1 MKVAAA
7 IDAET
12 AWKAL
17 LLARDRW
24 RLGNPTE
31 PIRLSENA
39 ATLLELSPDRTWQSF
54 GKAVQADAAL
64 LLNRYLPLLAPQLVI
79 GQLGQSLDGRIA
91 TANGH
96 SHYVT
101 GPESLLHLHRLRALV
116 DAVVVGA
123 GTVLADDPQLTVRHC
138 PGPNPLRVV
147 LDPLRKLPP
156 HRRLFCDGQAPTLVL
171 AAVLAAV
178 PVPAAVP
185 APVPVPATAS
195 APIPAPAANRAE
207 TALLSVADDGSGF
220 APAEVLSLLAACGA
234 HRILVEGGGI
244 TVSRFLAAGALDRL
258 HVVVAPMLIGSGRP
272 GLSLPAIDHL
282 DQALRPAHRRESLGE
297 DVLYELQLR

>member
-1 MKVAAA
+1 MKVDAA

-24 RLGNPTE
+24 RVGNSTE
-31 PIRLSENA
+31 PIRLAANA

-54 GKAVQADAAL
+54 GNPVQADAAV

-156 HRRLFCDGQAPTLVL
+156 HRRLFCDGQAPTLVV
-171 AAVLAAV
+171 AAA
-178 PVPAAVP
+178 PA
-185 APVPVPATAS
+185 PVPATAL
-195 APIPAPAANRAE
+195 APIPVPAANRAE

-220 APAEVLSLLAACGA
+220 APAEVLSLLAARGA

>member
-1 MKVAAA
+1 MA
-7 IDAET
+7 IDPGIEAQT

-17 LLARDRW
+17 LIARDRW
-24 RLGNPTE
+24 RIGSPAAPVRLGANE
-31 PIRLSENA
+31 

-54 GKAVQADAAL
+54 GNAVHADAAL

-123 GTVLADDPQLTVRHC
+123 GTVLVDDPQLTVRHC
-138 PGPNPLRVV
+138 PGPNPWRVV
-147 LDPLRKLPP
+147 LDPQRKLPLQ
-156 HRRLFCDGQAPTLVL
+156 RRLFCDGQAPTLVL
-171 AAVLAAV
+171 AAVPAAV
-178 PVPAAVP
+178 PVPAP
-185 APVPVPATAS
+185 AS

-220 APAEVLSLLAACGA
+220 APAAVISLLAARGA
-234 HRILVEGGGI
+234 QRILVEGGGI

>member
-1 MKVAAA
+1 MTLAAA

-17 LLARDRW
+17 LIARDRW
-24 RLGNPTE
+24 RIGSPAA
-31 PIRLSENA
+31 PVRLSANE

-54 GKAVQADAAL
+54 GNAVHADAAL

-91 TANGH
+91 TTNGH

-101 GPESLLHLHRLRALV
+101 GPESLVHLHRLRALV

-147 LDPLRKLPP
+147 LDPLRKLPLQ
-156 HRRLFCDGQAPTLVL
+156 RRLFCDGQAPTLVL
-171 AAVLAAV
+171 A
-178 PVPAAVP
+178 
-185 APVPVPATAS
+185 S
-195 APIPAPAANRAE
+195 IPAPALAPDPEAAPNPDPDPAAGRTE
-207 TALLSVADDGSGF
+207 TALLSVSDDGSGF
-220 APAEVLSLLAACGA
+220 APAAVLSLLAARGA
-234 HRILVEGGGI
+234 QRILVEGGGI

-272 GLSLPAIDHL
+272 GLTLPAIDHL

>member
-1 MKVAAA
+1 M
-7 IDAET
+7 
-12 AWKAL
+12 

-24 RLGNPTE
+24 RVGNSTE
-31 PIRLSENA
+31 PIRLAANA
-39 ATLLELSPDRTWQSF
+39 ATLLELLPDRTWQSF
-54 GKAVQADAAL
+54 GNTVQAAAAV

-171 AAVLAAV
+171 AAV
-178 PVPAAVP
+178 PAAVP
-185 APVPVPATAS
+185 ATAP
-195 APIPAPAANRAE
+195 APIPVPAANRAE

-220 APAEVLSLLAACGA
+220 APAEVLSLLAARGA

>member
-1 MKVAAA
+1 M
-7 IDAET
+7 
-12 AWKAL
+12 

-24 RLGNPTE
+24 RVGNSTE
-31 PIRLSENA
+31 PIRLAANA
-39 ATLLELSPDRTWQSF
+39 ATLLELSPDRTWHSF
-54 GKAVQADAAL
+54 GNAVQTDAAL

-91 TANGH
+91 TASGH

-138 PGPNPLRVV
+138 PGPNPWRVV

-171 AAVLAAV
+171 AAVPAPVPVPVPAPA

-185 APVPVPATAS
+185 APVPAPVPVPAPAS
-195 APIPAPAANRAE
+195 APIPAPAANRTE

-220 APAEVLSLLAACGA
+220 APAEVLSLLAARGA

>member
-1 MKVAAA
+1 MKANAA

-24 RLGNPTE
+24 RVGSSTK
-31 PIRLSENA
+31 PIRLAANAANA

-54 GKAVQADAAL
+54 GNPVHAEAAL

-91 TANGH
+91 TASGH

-138 PGPNPLRVV
+138 PGPNPWRVV

-171 AAVLAAV
+171 AAIPAA
-178 PVPAAVP
+178 VPAAVP
-185 APVPVPATAS
+185 AS
-195 APIPAPAANRAE
+195 APAPVPAPAANRAE

-220 APAEVLSLLAACGA
+220 APAEVLSLLAARGA

-244 TVSRFLAAGALDRL
+244 TVSRFLAAGALDWL

>member
-1 MKVAAA
+1 MKVDAA

-24 RLGNPTE
+24 RVGSAAE
-31 PIRLSENA
+31 PIRLAANAANA

-54 GKAVQADAAL
+54 GNPVHTDAAL
-64 LLNRYLPLLAPQLVI
+64 LLKRYLPLLAPQLVI

-91 TANGH
+91 TASGH

-101 GPESLLHLHRLRALV
+101 GRESLVHLHRLRALA
-116 DAVVVGA
+116 DAVLVGA

-138 PGPNPLRVV
+138 PGPNPWRVV
-147 LDPLRKLPP
+147 LDPQRKLPP
-156 HRRLFCDGQAPTLVL
+156 QRRLFCDGQAVTLIL
-171 AAVLAAV
+171 AAI
-178 PVPAAVP
+178 P
-185 APVPVPATAS
+185 APV
-195 APIPAPAANRAE
+195 PAPAANRAE
-207 TALLSVADDGSGF
+207 TVLLPVADDGSGF
-220 APAEVLSLLAACGA
+220 EPAAVLSLLAARGA

-244 TVSRFLAAGALDRL
+244 TVSRFLAAGVLDRL
-258 HVVVAPMLIGSGRP
+258 HIVVAPLLIGSGHP
-272 GLSLPAIDHL
+272 GLTLPAIDHL

-297 DVLYELQLR
+297 DVLYELRLR

>member
-1 MKVAAA
+1 M
-7 IDAET
+7 
-12 AWKAL
+12 

-24 RLGNPTE
+24 RVGSSAQL
-31 PIRLSENA
+31 IRLSENE

-54 GKAVQADAAL
+54 GNTVQADAAL

-101 GPESLLHLHRLRALV
+101 GPESLLHLHRLRALA

-147 LDPLRKLPP
+147 LDPLRKLPLQ
-156 HRRLFCDGQAPTLVL
+156 RRLFCDGLAPTLVL
-171 AAVLAAV
+171 T
-178 PVPAAVP
+178 AVP
-185 APVPVPATAS
+185 AL
-195 APIPAPAANRAE
+195 AANRAE
-207 TALLSVADDGSGF
+207 TELLSVADDGSGF
-220 APAEVLSLLAACGA
+220 APAAVLSLLAARGA

-272 GLSLPAIDHL
+272 GLCLSAIDHL

>member
-1 MKVAAA
+1 MA
-7 IDAET
+7 IDPGIDAQT

-17 LLARDRW
+17 LIARDRW
-24 RLGNPTE
+24 RIGNPVA
-31 PIRLSENA
+31 PVRLSANA
-39 ATLLELSPDRTWQSF
+39 PTLLELSPDRTWQSF
-54 GKAVQADAAL
+54 GNAVHADAAL

-147 LDPLRKLPP
+147 LDPLRKLPAQ
-156 HRRLFCDGQAPTLVL
+156 RRVFCDGQAPTLVL
-171 AAVLAAV
+171 AA
-178 PVPAAVP
+178 AVP
-185 APVPVPATAS
+185 APIPVPVPA
-195 APIPAPAANRAE
+195 PAQEPAANRVE
-207 TALLSVADDGSGF
+207 TALLPVSDDGSGF
-220 APAEVLSLLAACGA
+220 APAAVISLLAARGA
-234 HRILVEGGGI
+234 QRILVEGGGI

>member
-1 MKVAAA
+1 MAIAAAIDDA

-17 LLARDRW
+17 LLARNSW
-24 RLGNPTE
+24 RGGSSAA
-31 PIRLSENA
+31 PIRIA
-39 ATLLELSPDRTWQSF
+39 AGESTLLELTPDRTWQSF
-54 GKAVQADAAL
+54 GTPLQADAAL

-91 TANGH
+91 TASGH

-101 GPESLLHLHRLRALV
+101 GPESLVHLHRLRALV

-171 AAVLAAV
+171 AAVPAPVPAAV
-178 PVPAAVP
+178 PVPA
-185 APVPVPATAS
+185 
-195 APIPAPAANRAE
+195 PAPAANRAE

-220 APAEVLSLLAACGA
+220 APAEVLSLLAARGA

-244 TVSRFLAAGALDRL
+244 TVSRFLAAGALDWL

>member
-24 RLGNPTE
+24 RIGSPAA
-31 PIRLSENA
+31 PVRLSENK

-54 GKAVQADAAL
+54 GNTVHADAAL

-101 GPESLLHLHRLRALV
+101 GPESLVHLHRLRALV

-147 LDPLRKLPP
+147 LDPLRKLPLQ
-156 HRRLFCDGQAPTLVL
+156 RRLFCDGQAPTLVL
-171 AAVLAAV
+171 AAV
-178 PVPAAVP
+178 P
-185 APVPVPATAS
+185 APVPV
-195 APIPAPAANRAE
+195 PAPAANRAE
-207 TALLSVADDGSGF
+207 TELLSVADDGSGF
-220 APAEVLSLLAACGA
+220 APAEVLSLLAARGA

-244 TVSRFLAAGALDRL
+244 TVSRFLAAGALDWL

-272 GLSLPAIDHL
+272 GLTLPAIDHL

>member
-1 MKVAAA
+1 MKVDAA

-24 RLGNPTE
+24 RVGNPAM
-31 PIRLSENA
+31 PVRLGANA
-39 ATLLELSPDRTWQSF
+39 ATLLELLPDRTWQSF
-54 GKAVQADAAL
+54 GNAVQADAAL

-138 PGPNPLRVV
+138 PGPNPWRVV
-147 LDPLRKLPP
+147 LDPLRKLPAQ
-156 HRRLFCDGQAPTLVL
+156 RRVFCDGQAPTLVL
-171 AAVLAAV
+171 AAT
-178 PVPAAVP
+178 VP
-185 APVPVPATAS
+185 APIAVPF
-195 APIPAPAANRAE
+195 PIPARAPAPAPATGQTE
-207 TALLSVADDGSGF
+207 TALLPVSDDGSGF
-220 APAEVLSLLAACGA
+220 APAAVISLLAARGA
-234 HRILVEGGGI
+234 QRILVEGGGI

-272 GLSLPAIDHL
+272 GLTLPAIDHL

>member
-1 MKVAAA
+1 MTIVSA
-7 IDAET
+7 INAET

-24 RLGNPTE
+24 RVGSSTE

-54 GKAVQADAAL
+54 GKAVHADAAL

-101 GPESLLHLHRLRALV
+101 GTESLLHLHRLRALA

-147 LDPLRKLPP
+147 LDPQRKLPP
-156 HRRLFCDGQAPTLVL
+156 QRRLFCDGQAPTLVL
-171 AAVLAAV
+171 AAA
-178 PVPAAVP
+178 PAAVP
-185 APVPVPATAS
+185 APV
-195 APIPAPAANRAE
+195 PAPAANRAE

-220 APAEVLSLLAACGA
+220 APAEVLSLLAARGA
-234 HRILVEGGGI
+234 YRILVEGGGI

-258 HVVVAPMLIGSGRP
+258 HVVVAPILIGSGRP
-272 GLSLPAIDHL
+272 GLTLPAIDHL

-297 DVLYELQLR
+297 DVLYELQLG

>member
-1 MKVAAA
+1 MKVDAA

-24 RLGNPTE
+24 RVGNSTE
-31 PIRLSENA
+31 PIRLAANA

-54 GKAVQADAAL
+54 GNAVQVDAAV

-171 AAVLAAV
+171 AAV
-178 PVPAAVP
+178 P
-185 APVPVPATAS
+185 APVPAPAS

-220 APAEVLSLLAACGA
+220 APAEVLSLLAARGA

>member
-1 MKVAAA
+1 M
-7 IDAET
+7 
-12 AWKAL
+12 

-24 RLGNPTE
+24 RVGNSTE
-31 PIRLSENA
+31 PIRLAANA
-39 ATLLELSPDRTWQSF
+39 VTLLELSPDRTWQTF
-54 GKAVQADAAL
+54 GNAVQADAAL

-171 AAVLAAV
+171 AAV
-178 PVPAAVP
+178 PAAVP
-185 APVPVPATAS
+185 ATAR
-195 APIPAPAANRAE
+195 APIPVPAANRAE

-220 APAEVLSLLAACGA
+220 APAEVLSLLAARGA

>member
-1 MKVAAA
+1 MA
-7 IDAET
+7 IDPGIDAQT

-17 LLARDRW
+17 LIARDRW
-24 RLGNPTE
+24 RIGNPVA
-31 PIRLSENA
+31 PVRLGANA

-54 GKAVQADAAL
+54 GNAVHADAAQ

-101 GPESLLHLHRLRALV
+101 GHESLLHLHRLRALV

-123 GTVLADDPQLTVRHC
+123 GTVHADDPQLTVRHC
-138 PGPNPLRVV
+138 PGPNPWRVV
-147 LDPLRKLPP
+147 LDPLRKLPAQ
-156 HRRLFCDGQAPTLVL
+156 RRVFCDGQAPTLVL
-171 AAVLAAV
+171 AAV
-178 PVPAAVP
+178 PTP
-185 APVPVPATAS
+185 APAPAP
-195 APIPAPAANRAE
+195 APGPARAPAANRVE
-207 TALLSVADDGSGF
+207 TALLPVSDDGSGF
-220 APAEVLSLLAACGA
+220 APAAVISLLAARGA
-234 HRILVEGGGI
+234 QRILVEGGGI

-272 GLSLPAIDHL
+272 GLTLPAIDHL

>member
-1 MKVAAA
+1 M
-7 IDAET
+7 
-12 AWKAL
+12 

-24 RLGNPTE
+24 RVGNSTE
-31 PIRLSENA
+31 PIRLAANA

-54 GKAVQADAAL
+54 GNAVQADAAV

-147 LDPLRKLPP
+147 LDPLRKLPT

-171 AAVLAAV
+171 AAV
-178 PVPAAVP
+178 P
-185 APVPVPATAS
+185 APVPV
-195 APIPAPAANRAE
+195 PAPAANRAE

-220 APAEVLSLLAACGA
+220 APAEVLSLLAARGA

>member
-1 MKVAAA
+1 MKVDAA

-24 RLGNPTE
+24 RIGSTAAPV
-31 PIRLSENA
+31 RLSENK

-54 GKAVQADAAL
+54 GNTVHADAAL

-101 GPESLLHLHRLRALV
+101 GPESLVHLHRLRALV

-147 LDPLRKLPP
+147 LDPLRKLPLQ
-156 HRRLFCDGQAPTLVL
+156 RRLFCDGQAPTLVL
-171 AAVLAAV
+171 AAV
-178 PVPAAVP
+178 P
-185 APVPVPATAS
+185 APVPV
-195 APIPAPAANRAE
+195 PAPAANRAE
-207 TALLSVADDGSGF
+207 TELLSVADDGSGF
-220 APAEVLSLLAACGA
+220 APAEVLSLLAARGA

-244 TVSRFLAAGALDRL
+244 TVSRFLAAGALDWL

-272 GLSLPAIDHL
+272 GLTLPAIDHL

>member
-1 MKVAAA
+1 MKVDAA

-17 LLARDRW
+17 LMARDRW
-24 RLGNPTE
+24 RVGNSME
-31 PIRLSENA
+31 PIRLPANA

-54 GKAVQADAAL
+54 GNAVQTDAAL

-101 GPESLLHLHRLRALV
+101 GPESLVHLHRLRALV

-138 PGPNPLRVV
+138 PGPNPWRVV

-171 AAVLAAV
+171 SAVPAPVPVPV

-185 APVPVPATAS
+185 ATAS
-195 APIPAPAANRAE
+195 APVPAPAANRAE

-220 APAEVLSLLAACGA
+220 APAEVLSLLAARGA

-272 GLSLPAIDHL
+272 GLTLPAIAHL

>member
-1 MKVAAA
+1 MKVDAA

-24 RLGNPTE
+24 RIGSPAA
-31 PIRLSENA
+31 PVRLSENK

-54 GKAVQADAAL
+54 GNTVHADAAL

-91 TANGH
+91 TTNGH

-101 GPESLLHLHRLRALV
+101 GPESLVHLHRLRSLV

-147 LDPLRKLPP
+147 LDPLRKLPLQ
-156 HRRLFCDGQAPTLVL
+156 RRLFCDGQAPTLVL
-171 AAVLAAV
+171 TAV
-178 PVPAAVP
+178 
-185 APVPVPATAS
+185 
-195 APIPAPAANRAE
+195 PAPAANRAE
-207 TALLSVADDGSGF
+207 TAQLSVADDGSGF
-220 APAEVLSLLAACGA
+220 APAEVLSLLAARGA

-244 TVSRFLAAGALDRL
+244 TVSRFLAAGALNWL
-258 HVVVAPMLIGSGRP
+258 HVIVAPMLIGSGRP

>member
-1 MKVAAA
+1 
-7 IDAET
+7 
-12 AWKAL
+12 
-17 LLARDRW
+17 
-24 RLGNPTE
+24 
-31 PIRLSENA
+31 
-39 ATLLELSPDRTWQSF
+39 
-54 GKAVQADAAL
+54 
-64 LLNRYLPLLAPQLVI
+64 
-79 GQLGQSLDGRIA
+79 
-91 TANGH
+91 
-96 SHYVT
+96 
-101 GPESLLHLHRLRALV
+101 
-116 DAVVVGA
+116 
-123 GTVLADDPQLTVRHC
+123 VLADDPQLTVRHC

-171 AAVLAAV
+171 T
-178 PVPAAVP
+178 AVP
-185 APVPVPATAS
+185 APA
-195 APIPAPAANRAE
+195 PAPAPDPPTGQTE

-220 APAEVLSLLAACGA
+220 APAEVLSLLAARGA

-272 GLSLPAIDHL
+272 GLTLPAIDHL

>member
-1 MKVAAA
+1 M
-7 IDAET
+7 
-12 AWKAL
+12 

-24 RLGNPTE
+24 RVGSSTE
-31 PIRLSENA
+31 PIRLAANA
-39 ATLLELSPDRTWQSF
+39 STLLELSPDRTWQTF
-54 GKAVQADAAL
+54 GNAVQADAAL
-64 LLNRYLPLLAPQLVI
+64 LLNRYMPLLAPQLVI

-171 AAVLAAV
+171 AAV
-178 PVPAAVP
+178 P
-185 APVPVPATAS
+185 APVPAPAS

-220 APAEVLSLLAACGA
+220 APAEVLSLLAARGA

-244 TVSRFLAAGALDRL
+244 TVSRFLAAGALDWL

-272 GLSLPAIDHL
+272 GLTLPAIDHL

>member
-17 LLARDRW
+17 LQARDRW

-31 PIRLSENA
+31 PIRLAENE
-39 ATLLELSPDRTWQSF
+39 ATLLEMSPDRTWQSF
-54 GKAVQADAAL
+54 GNAVHADAAL

-91 TANGH
+91 TTNGH

-101 GPESLLHLHRLRALV
+101 GPESLVHLHRLRALV

-147 LDPLRKLPP
+147 LDPLRKLPLQ
-156 HRRLFCDGQAPTLVL
+156 RRLFCDGQAPTLVL
-171 AAVLAAV
+171 A
-178 PVPAAVP
+178 
-185 APVPVPATAS
+185 S
-195 APIPAPAANRAE
+195 IPAPALAPDPEAAPVPEPDPAAGRTE
-207 TALLSVADDGSGF
+207 TALLSVSDDGSGF
-220 APAEVLSLLAACGA
+220 APAAVLSLLAARGA
-234 HRILVEGGGI
+234 QRILVEGGGI

-272 GLSLPAIDHL
+272 GLTLPAIDHL

>member
-17 LLARDRW
+17 LQARDRW

-31 PIRLSENA
+31 PVRLSANK

-54 GKAVQADAAL
+54 GNAVHADAAL

-91 TANGH
+91 TTNGH

-101 GPESLLHLHRLRALV
+101 GPESLVHLHRLRALV

-147 LDPLRKLPP
+147 LDPLRKLPLQ
-156 HRRLFCDGQAPTLVL
+156 RRLFCDGQAPTLVL
-171 AAVLAAV
+171 A
-178 PVPAAVP
+178 
-185 APVPVPATAS
+185 S
-195 APIPAPAANRAE
+195 IPAPALAPDPEAAPVPEPDPAAGRTE
-207 TALLSVADDGSGF
+207 TALLSVSDDGSGF
-220 APAEVLSLLAACGA
+220 APAEVLSLLAARGA
-234 HRILVEGGGI
+234 QRILVEGGGI

-272 GLSLPAIDHL
+272 GLTLPAIDHL

>member
-1 MKVAAA
+1 V
-7 IDAET
+7 
-12 AWKAL
+12 
-17 LLARDRW
+17 
-24 RLGNPTE
+24 
-31 PIRLSENA
+31 
-39 ATLLELSPDRTWQSF
+39 
-54 GKAVQADAAL
+54 V
-64 LLNRYLPLLAPQLVI
+64 

-123 GTVLADDPQLTVRHC
+123 GTVLVDDPQLTVRHC
-138 PGPNPLRVV
+138 PGPNPWRVV
-147 LDPLRKLPP
+147 LDPQRKLPLQ
-156 HRRLFCDGQAPTLVL
+156 RRLFCDGQAPTLVL
-171 AAVLAAV
+171 AAVPAAV
-178 PVPAAVP
+178 PVPAP
-185 APVPVPATAS
+185 AS

-220 APAEVLSLLAACGA
+220 APAAVISLLAARGA
-234 HRILVEGGGI
+234 QRILVEGGGI

>member
-1 MKVAAA
+1 MTLAAA

-17 LLARDRW
+17 LIARDRW
-24 RLGNPTE
+24 RIGCPAA
-31 PIRLSENA
+31 PVHLSANE

-54 GKAVQADAAL
+54 GNPVNADAAL

-91 TANGH
+91 TTNGH

-101 GPESLLHLHRLRALV
+101 GPESLVHLHRLRALV

-147 LDPLRKLPP
+147 LDPLRKLPLQ
-156 HRRLFCDGQAPTLVL
+156 RRLFCDGQAPTLVL
-171 AAVLAAV
+171 A
-178 PVPAAVP
+178 
-185 APVPVPATAS
+185 S
-195 APIPAPAANRAE
+195 IPAPALAPDPEAAPNPDPDPAAGRTE
-207 TALLSVADDGSGF
+207 TALLSVSDDGSGF
-220 APAEVLSLLAACGA
+220 APAAVLSLLAARGA
-234 HRILVEGGGI
+234 QRILVEGGGI

-258 HVVVAPMLIGSGRP
+258 HVVVAPILIGSGRP

>member
-17 LLARDRW
+17 LQARDRW

-31 PIRLSENA
+31 PVRLSANK

-54 GKAVQADAAL
+54 GNAVHADAAL

-91 TANGH
+91 TTNGH

-101 GPESLLHLHRLRALV
+101 GPESLVHLHRLRALV

-147 LDPLRKLPP
+147 LDPLRKLPLQ
-156 HRRLFCDGQAPTLVL
+156 RRLFCDGQAPTLVL
-171 AAVLAAV
+171 A
-178 PVPAAVP
+178 
-185 APVPVPATAS
+185 S
-195 APIPAPAANRAE
+195 IPAPALAPDPEAAPVPEPDPAAGRTE
-207 TALLSVADDGSGF
+207 TALLSVSDDGSGF
-220 APAEVLSLLAACGA
+220 APAAVLSLLAARGA
-234 HRILVEGGGI
+234 QRILVEGGGI

-272 GLSLPAIDHL
+272 GLTLPAIDHL

>member
-1 MKVAAA
+1 MKVDAA

-24 RLGNPTE
+24 RVGNSTE
-31 PIRLSENA
+31 PIRLAANA
-39 ATLLELSPDRTWQSF
+39 ATLLELLPDRTWQSF
-54 GKAVQADAAL
+54 GNPVHADAAL

-101 GPESLLHLHRLRALV
+101 GPESLVHLHRLRALV

-171 AAVLAAV
+171 AAVPAPVPAAV
-178 PVPAAVP
+178 PVPA
-185 APVPVPATAS
+185 
-195 APIPAPAANRAE
+195 PAPAANRAE

-220 APAEVLSLLAACGA
+220 APAEVLSLLAARGA

-272 GLSLPAIDHL
+272 GLTLPAIDHL

>member
-1 MKVAAA
+1 MA
-7 IDAET
+7 IDPGIDAQT

-17 LLARDRW
+17 LIARDRW
-24 RLGNPTE
+24 RIGNPVA
-31 PIRLSENA
+31 PVRLGANA

-54 GKAVQADAAL
+54 GNAVHADAAQ

-101 GPESLLHLHRLRALV
+101 GPESLLHLHRLRALA

-138 PGPNPLRVV
+138 PGPNPMRVV
-147 LDPLRKLPP
+147 LDPLRKLPLQ
-156 HRRLFCDGQAPTLVL
+156 RRLFCDGQAPTLVL
-171 AAVLAAV
+171 AAAPALAAV
-178 PVPAAVP
+178 PGP
-185 APVPVPATAS
+185 APAPA
-195 APIPAPAANRAE
+195 PAPAANRVE

-220 APAEVLSLLAACGA
+220 APAEVLSLLAARGA

-258 HVVVAPMLIGSGRP
+258 HVVVAPMLIGSGRL

>member
-1 MKVAAA
+1 MKVDAA
-7 IDAET
+7 IDAES

-24 RLGNPTE
+24 RVGSSTE
-31 PIRLSENA
+31 PIRLAANA
-39 ATLLELSPDRTWQSF
+39 STLLELSPDRTWQTF
-54 GKAVQADAAL
+54 GNAVQADAAL
-64 LLNRYLPLLAPQLVI
+64 LLNRYMPLLAPQLVI

-171 AAVLAAV
+171 AAV
-178 PVPAAVP
+178 P
-185 APVPVPATAS
+185 APVPAPAS

-220 APAEVLSLLAACGA
+220 APAEVLSLLAARGA

-244 TVSRFLAAGALDRL
+244 TVSRFLAAGALDWL

-272 GLSLPAIDHL
+272 GLTLPAIDHL

>member
-1 MKVAAA
+1 MTLAAA

-24 RLGNPTE
+24 RIGSRAAPV
-31 PIRLSENA
+31 RLSANA

-54 GKAVQADAAL
+54 GNAVHADAAL

-101 GPESLLHLHRLRALV
+101 GPESLVHLHRLRALV

-147 LDPLRKLPP
+147 LDPLRKLPLQ
-156 HRRLFCDGQAPTLVL
+156 RRLFCDGQAPTLVL
-171 AAVLAAV
+171 A
-178 PVPAAVP
+178 
-185 APVPVPATAS
+185 S
-195 APIPAPAANRAE
+195 IPAPALAPDPEAAPNPDPDPAAGRTE
-207 TALLSVADDGSGF
+207 TALLSVSDDGSGF
-220 APAEVLSLLAACGA
+220 APAAVLSLLAARGA
-234 HRILVEGGGI
+234 QRILVEGGGI

-272 GLSLPAIDHL
+272 GLTLPAIDHL

>member
-1 MKVAAA
+1 MKVDAA

-24 RLGNPTE
+24 RVGNSTE
-31 PIRLSENA
+31 PIRLAANA
-39 ATLLELSPDRTWQSF
+39 ATLLELSPDRTWQTF
-54 GKAVQADAAL
+54 GNAVQADAAL

-178 PVPAAVP
+178 PVPAP
-185 APVPVPATAS
+185 AS

-220 APAEVLSLLAACGA
+220 APAAVLSLLAARGA